1 MTRFATIGGRA
12 IGAAGSTAGRG
23 TGLAAAVVA
32 LGTGELAA
40 AALPGAASPV
50 AATGRQLIDLTPG
63 PLVDIGVGLVEAL
76 DKPLLLMSV
85 LNGHA
90 AVGLLAGELD
100 RRRRGAG
107 SALLAAAG
115 IAGGTL
121 AARRPDARAP
131 ASAVAGLLGG
141 AAGAAAQAALGPRAR
156 PRRALAVAAAG
167 GAAGLAAALVQHRR
181 RATRRACQRSTVL
194 PASLSPPPSPP
205 PGAFDVPGLSP
216 AFTPNADFYVTDVT
230 FPPPAVDPGAWRLRL
245 AGMVEHPLSLGLG
258 DLLDMP
264 LLELDATLVCVH
276 NPVGGDRLGTARW
289 AGVPVRDLLERVRPA
304 AEADQLLACSV
315 DGFSAGVPM
324 GLLRADRPAIVA
336 LTMNGEPLPLEHG
349 SPARLLVPGLWGADA
364 NTKWLAELRLTT
376 FAEVTD
382 YWDRRGWPRE
392 PSPVQPGS
400 RIDVPADRARL
411 AAGPVTI
418 AGVAWSPPRGVR
430 AVEVRVDEGSWREAE
445 LSPEIAPTA
454 WRQWRLDWDAPP
466 GPHRL
471 RVRTTGRA
479 ARQPEGWAPPYPAGS
494 SGWHEV
500 RVVVA
505 EAGAPLRRAAAEE
518 AAAEGARRLRLA
530 AGAVRAWGGPTPSL
544 PR

>member
-1 MTRFATIGGRA
+1 MGRYATIGRPPA
-12 IGAAGSTAGRG
+12 GAAGFTAGRG
-23 TGLAAAVVA
+23 SGLAAAVAA
-32 LGTGELAA
+32 LGAGELAA

-76 DKPLLLMSV
+76 DKPLLLLTV

-90 AVGLLAGELD
+90 VTGLLAGELE

-107 SALLAAAG
+107 GVLLAAASASTG
-115 IAGGTL
+115 IL
-121 AARRPDARAP
+121 AARRPDARTP
-131 ASAVAGLLGG
+131 TSAMAGLLGA
-141 AAGAAAQAALGPRAR
+141 AAGAGAQAALGPRAD
-156 PRRALAVAAAG
+156 PRRALAVAGAG
-167 GAAGLAAALVQHRR
+167 GAAGLVAALVRHRR
-181 RATRRACQRSTVL
+181 RAGRRAHQRGTAL
-194 PASLSPPPSPP
+194 PASVAPPPSRPA
-205 PGAFDVPGLSP
+205 GAFDVPGLSP
-216 AFTPNADFYVTDVT
+216 PFTPNDDFYITDVT
-230 FPPPAVDPGAWRLRL
+230 FPPPAVDPGAWRLGL
-245 AGMVEHPLSLGLG
+245 TGMVGQPLSLGLA

-264 LLELDATLVCVH
+264 LVELDATLVCVH

-289 AGVPVRDLLERVRPA
+289 AGVPVRDLLERARPA
-304 AEADQLLACSV
+304 PEADQLLARSV

-324 GLLRADRPAIVA
+324 PLLREDRPAIVA
-336 LTMNGEPLPLEHG
+336 LAMNGEPLPLEHG
-349 SPARLLVPGLWGADA
+349 HPARLLVPGLWGADA

-400 RIDVPADRARL
+400 RIDVPHDRARI
-411 AAGPVTI
+411 ATGPVTV

-430 AVEVRVDEGSWREAE
+430 AVEVQVDEGPWREAE
-445 LSPEIAPTA
+445 LSREIAPTA
-454 WRQWRLDWDAPP
+454 WRQWRLTWEAPP

-471 RVRTTGRA
+471 RVRSTGRA
-479 ARQPEGWAPPYPAGS
+479 ARQEERWAPPYPAGS

-505 EAGAPLRRAAAEE
+505 EAGGRGRRAAADE
-518 AAAEGARRLRLA
+518 AAAEAARRLRLA
-530 AGAVRAWGGPTPSL
+530 AGAVRGWGGSTPAP